1 MQKQAN
7 SAAESADE
15 EDEISVGCPSPIAR
29 SNDDSKEDDKFLEK
43 ESRLRSSSC
52 SSVSSTQSHCQQ
64 SSNSFSYH
72 SEETIEKENGRVSE
86 SDNGSRRYSMSD
98 DETVPKEGAEE
109 YFKPLKR
116 LKMMKIDK
124 TSFSIS
130 ERSKSNLNKRLY
142 RHHKVADIV
151 SQTAEDTVED
161 DCNSNSGVKSFSICD
176 ILSHKP
182 AKSTPSSS
190 KIVRPWDCEPQE
202 ESPNPYLLPPPAH
215 RGILPQPPLFLSQFH
230 PQQLSLHLH
239 RPKSE
244 DISSTYE
251 SCSSSGRSS
260 TGGSDC
266 CTSPDVLNCSIQ
278 NSSSN
283 HQHSSNRGRNIE
295 ASARSKTTNGKS
307 SNSSPLDALFQMTN
321 KTFDELNGDPNAEN
335 GNHLNLFNNRQQP
348 KKKRK
353 SRTAFTNNQI
363 FELERRFIYQKYLS
377 PADRDEIATQLG
389 LSNAQVITWFQNRR
403 AKLKRDMEELKKDVE
418 SSKVLTTATSF
429 LENVQNFGILKKKPT
444 SHSEC
449 KHIENDK

>member
-1 MQKQAN
+1 MLSIHCNSTYNQLMAADESYAENNRKSVYRCVKSPN
-7 SAAESADE
+7 NSNMRNLEPISIDKMFSYDISAAVAKHSAAVESADE
-15 EDEISVGCPSPIAR
+15 EDEISVGCPSPIVR
-29 SNDDSKEDDKFLEK
+29 SNDDNIKEEEKCLEK

-52 SSVSSTQSHCQQ
+52 SSTSSSPSHCQQ

-72 SEETIEKENGRVSE
+72 SEETTEKDSARVSE
-86 SDNGSRRYSMSD
+86 SESTARRYSTTSD
-98 DETVPKEGAEE
+98 EETVPKEGSEE

-142 RHHKVADIV
+142 RHHKVANIV
-151 SQTAEDTVED
+151 KAEENSLD
-161 DCNSNSGVKSFSICD
+161 DACHQNAGVKSFSICD

-182 AKSTPSSS
+182 NKNSASSS

-202 ESPNPYLLPPPAH
+202 EPTTPYLLPPPAH

-278 NSSSN
+278 NPPNS
-283 HQHSSNRGRNIE
+283 HQHSSNRARNLE
-295 ASARSKTTNGKS
+295 QSARSKSTNGKS

-321 KTFDELNGDPNAEN
+321 KTFDELNGDPNA
-335 GNHLNLFNNRQQP
+335 GKIYFFAFIRYT
-348 KKKRK
+348 RK
-353 SRTAFTNNQI
+353 
-363 FELERRFIYQKYLS
+363 L
-377 PADRDEIATQLG
+377 
-389 LSNAQVITWFQNRR
+389 
-403 AKLKRDMEELKKDVE
+403 
-418 SSKVLTTATSF
+418 
-429 LENVQNFGILKKKPT
+429 
-444 SHSEC
+444 
-449 KHIENDK
+449 

>member
-1 MQKQAN
+1 MAADESHVENSRKNVYRCVKSPNNMRNLEPISIDKMFNYDISAVMQKQQQ
-7 SAAESADE
+7 SAESADE
-15 EDEISVGCPSPIAR
+15 EDEISVGCPSPISR
-29 SNDDSKEDDKFLEK
+29 SVEDSKEEDKFLEK

-52 SSVSSTQSHCQQ
+52 SSASSSQSHCQQ
-64 SSNSFSYH
+64 SSNSFSYL
-72 SEETIEKENGRVSE
+72 SEETMEKENGRISE

-98 DETVPKEGAEE
+98 DETVPKEGSEE

-142 RHHKVADIV
+142 RHHKVANIV
-151 SQTAEDTVED
+151 SRTAEDNVAED
-161 DCNSNSGVKSFSICD
+161 DCQHLNAGVKSFSICD

-182 AKSTPSSS
+182 NKSSPSSS

-202 ESPNPYLLPPPAH
+202 ESPSPYLLPPPAH

-278 NSSSN
+278 NPSN
-283 HQHSSNRGRNIE
+283 NQHSSSRSRNLE
-295 ASARSKTTNGKS
+295 TAASRNKTANGKS

-321 KTFDELNGDPNAEN
+321 KTFDELNGDPNA
-335 GNHLNLFNNRQQP
+335 GKLNSIVTYRYIYLLFV
-348 KKKRK
+348 
-353 SRTAFTNNQI
+353 
-363 FELERRFIYQKYLS
+363 L
-377 PADRDEIATQLG
+377 
-389 LSNAQVITWFQNRR
+389 
-403 AKLKRDMEELKKDVE
+403 KLYD
-418 SSKVLTTATSF
+418 
-429 LENVQNFGILKKKPT
+429 N
-444 SHSEC
+444 
-449 KHIENDK
+449 

>member
-1 MQKQAN
+1 MLSIHCNSTYNQLMAADESYAESNRKSVYRCVKSPNNMRNLEPISIDKMFNYDISAAVHKQ
-7 SAAESADE
+7 SAVAGAESADE
-15 EDEISVGCPSPIAR
+15 EDEISVGCPSPIVR
-29 SNDDSKEDDKFLEK
+29 SNDDCKEEEKLSEK

-52 SSVSSTQSHCQQ
+52 SSSSSSPSHCQQ

-72 SEETIEKENGRVSE
+72 SEETTTEKDNACRMSE
-86 SDNGSRRYSMSD
+86 SESNTRRYSTSD
-98 DETVPKEGAEE
+98 EETVPKEGAEE

-142 RHHKVADIV
+142 RHHKVANIV
-151 SQTAEDTVED
+151 SQTEETPD
-161 DCNSNSGVKSFSICD
+161 DACHPNTGVKSFSICD

-182 AKSTPSSS
+182 NKNTASSS

-202 ESPNPYLLPPPAH
+202 EPTNPYLLPPPAH

-266 CTSPDVLNCSIQ
+266 CTSPDVLNCSVQ
-278 NSSSN
+278 NTPNSR
-283 HQHSSNRGRNIE
+283 QHSSNRGRSLE
-295 ASARSKTTNGKS
+295 QSARSKSTNGKS

-321 KTFDELNGDPNAEN
+321 KTFDELNGDPNA
-335 GNHLNLFNNRQQP
+335 G
-348 KKKRK
+348 
-353 SRTAFTNNQI
+353 
-363 FELERRFIYQKYLS
+363 
-377 PADRDEIATQLG
+377 
-389 LSNAQVITWFQNRR
+389 
-403 AKLKRDMEELKKDVE
+403 KL
-418 SSKVLTTATSF
+418 
-429 LENVQNFGILKKKPT
+429 
-444 SHSEC
+444 C
-449 KHIENDK
+449 